1 MKDKGNRG
9 ARRPEDAQNGAR
21 SRFQPVAEGP
31 WDMVVHTDRLR
42 LIATTLEL
50 VEADL
55 DGPDRLAGLLDA
67 SVSPSWPPGELDRNA
82 LEFFRSILAEADEA
96 ARGWL
101 AWYVVERRPG
111 DAEEADR
118 LVAGAGFLGPPDDD
132 GVVEVGYSVI
142 PEARRRHIATETVE
156 ALVAIAFARGASKVI
171 AHVREDNPGSIGV
184 LVRNRFACGGPAEE
198 PGMLRYERPF
208 LDD

>member
-1 MKDKGNRG
+1 
-9 ARRPEDAQNGAR
+9 
-21 SRFQPVAEGP
+21 
-31 WDMVVHTDRLR
+31 MVVHTDRLR

-67 SVSPSWPPGELDRNA
+67 TVSPSWPPGELDRNA

-101 AWYVVERRPG
+101 AWYVIERKPNEG
-111 DAEEADR
+111 NDFDR

-171 AHVREDNPGSIGV
+171 AHVREDNPASIGV
-184 LVRNRFACGGPAEE
+184 LERNGFACSGLGDE
-198 PGMLRYERPF
+198 PGHLRYERTWSE
-208 LDD
+208 